1 MSLPEAKIER
11 DLYYLLRTVLEK
23 HNYTLNGV
31 ELGDIQPQ
39 HSVDGGIADLVLPF
53 ANGKHFLVIECKR
66 KISKPSG
73 LQALRD
79 FDVYGSKVINQAM
92 NYADR
97 LGAHVFA
104 TTNGARFAL
113 FRRPKAGEPF
123 RIDTHRL
130 LVQDPF
136 KLLENNVKDIL
147 DFLTRWHVNPS
158 AVDLVQI
165 DWFFISRLRSFVD
178 FLSKPLIRVISKMAS
193 SKTFLKNLEELS
205 EISGVINYQQLA
217 RQTAYL
223 LMNKI
228 VFYKI
233 LERHYDKLPE
243 LQPLA
248 VPDGKYFTKLLKGYF
263 EKAIEVTG
271 DFEPIFITKFYDQ
284 IPLPD
289 LDYVFEEVN
298 SFVEEMSN
306 YKLEKVGSDVVGYIY
321 EELIPEEERHKL
333 GQFYTPPPIAELIA
347 KWAVRNHDDKVF
359 DPAVGSGTF
368 LVKTYGRLR
377 ELKSEHYEKLSEKRS
392 SVSIHEEI
400 ISQIYADDLNPFPAH
415 LTSMN
420 LAMRDVRYPTSEMN
434 IIVEDFFN
442 LRSRMKV
449 FSPYVLKTTKG
460 ERKRQFTIPL
470 FDVIVA
476 NPPYTR
482 WVEIPDR
489 TKNSINRSIG
499 ELLKKYMLS
508 GGIGK
513 ETGIY
518 IHFIMH
524 AYSFLKDHGR
534 LGMIISN
541 NWLQTDYG
549 RNFTK
554 FLLDH
559 FKIKAI
565 IDFNQRLFR
574 LPLIATCLILLE
586 KEKNKKARNENLS
599 TFMYIEEETKVE
611 EIRESLKNPEKW
623 KEKFQINTVKQ
634 GDIPTDGKIIKTMF
648 SVNHIEETVKHSPL
662 IRELGDFFDTDY
674 GNVQGVFA
682 RGGTGGDKFFYLT
695 KEEAE
700 HRGLIPNYA
709 YPALISSRYVKT
721 FQFTKSDWKKL
732 RDKGRSSF
740 IFISHKP
747 KKELPKN
754 IQEYIDW
761 GEKEPL
767 IKVRE
772 RDAYKTARETIAS
785 AMREKS
791 KNFFG
796 WYDLG
801 GITKTPLFTSRRA
814 QYRHRFV
821 IMDAEK
827 CSLDDGFITLK
838 PTQKLTKEELI
849 AECAYL
855 NSDISNLFV
864 ELYGRSTG
872 GGLIELDAKTTGRLP
887 ILDLKKLTQNQIVE
901 LNLLF
906 KELEDETR
914 RIGGSETQEHLEK
927 LHFIYEK
934 INSKIAEILDL
945 DKEFVEKIKQ
955 VRRILS
961 DRRIARIMM
970 AKPESIKGEEKPKI
984 VPPLKKKR
992 KKLDEMNR
1000 PLTRWIKQ
1008 ENGESKGNL

>member
-11 DLYYLLRTVLEK
+11 DLYYLLRIILEK
-23 HNYTLNGV
+23 HNYTINGV

-39 HSVDGGIADLVLPF
+39 HSANGGIADLVLPF
-53 ANGKHFLVIECKR
+53 ADGKHLLVIECKR
-66 KISKPSG
+66 KISRPSG
-73 LQALRD
+73 LKALRD

-113 FRRPKAGEPF
+113 FRRPKSGEPF

-130 LVQDPF
+130 FIQDPF
-136 KLLENNVKDIL
+136 KLKEKNVEDIL
-147 DFLTRWHVNPS
+147 DFLTRWFVNPS

-178 FLSKPLIRVISKMAS
+178 FLSRSLVHVINNMVTDKV
-193 SKTFLKNLEELS
+193 FLKNIEELS
-205 EISGVINYQQLA
+205 EISGAISHQQLA
-217 RQTAYL
+217 RQAAYL
-223 LMNKI
+223 LMNKVI
-228 VFYKI
+228 FYKI
-233 LERHYDKLPE
+233 LERHYNKLPE
-243 LQPLA
+243 LQSLT
-248 VPDGKYFTKLLKGYF
+248 VPDGKYFTKLLSGYF

-289 LDYVFEEVN
+289 SDYVLEEVN
-298 SFVEEMSN
+298 EFIEEMSS
-306 YKLEKVGSDVVGYIY
+306 YQLERVGSDVVGYIY
-321 EELIPEEERHKL
+321 EELIPQEERHKL
-333 GQFYTPPPIAELIA
+333 GQFYTPPPIAELIV
-347 KWAVRNHDDKVF
+347 KWAVKNHDDKVF

-368 LVKTYGRLR
+368 LVKTYGRLK
-377 ELKSEHYEKLSEKRS
+377 ELKAEHYKKLTEERS
-392 SVSIHEEI
+392 QISIHEEI

-449 FSPYVLKTTKG
+449 FSSYVLKTPKG
-460 ERKRQFTIPL
+460 ERKRQFTIPP
-470 FDVIVA
+470 FDVVVA

-489 TKNSINRSIG
+489 TQNAIDRSIG
-499 ELLKKYMLS
+499 KLLKEYKLS

-518 IHFIMH
+518 VHFILH
-524 AYSFLKDHGR
+524 AYSFLKKHGR

-554 FLLDH
+554 FLLEH

-574 LPLIATCLILLE
+574 LPLIATCLILLQ
-586 KEKNKKARNENLS
+586 KENNEKARNENRS
-599 TFMYIEEETKVE
+599 TFMYIEEEATVE
-611 EIRESLKNPEKW
+611 EIIESLKNPEKL
-623 KEKFQINTVKQ
+623 KDEFHINTVKQ
-634 GDIPTDGKIIKTMF
+634 GDIPTDGKLIKTMF
-648 SVNHIEETVKHSPL
+648 SVNQIEETIKNSPL

-709 YPALISSRYVKT
+709 YPALISSRNVKT
-721 FQFTKSDWKKL
+721 FQFTKSDWKGL
-732 RDKGRSSF
+732 RDKGRRTF

-747 KKELPKN
+747 KQKLPRE

-772 RDAYKTARETIAS
+772 RDAYKTAKETIAS

-801 GITKTPLFTSRRA
+801 GITETPLFTSRRA

-821 IMDAEK
+821 IMDVEK

-838 PTQKLTKEELI
+838 PKQKLTKEELK

-872 GGLIELDAKTTGRLP
+872 GGLIELDGKTTGKLP
-887 ILDLKKLTQNQIVE
+887 ILDLKKLAPFQIAK
-901 LNLLF
+901 LNTLF

-914 RIGGSETQEHLEK
+914 RIGGSETREYLEK
-927 LHFIYEK
+927 LSPIYEK

-945 DKEFVEKIKQ
+945 DKDFVEKIKQ
-955 VRRILS
+955 VRKILL
-961 DRRIARIMM
+961 DRRIARIKM
-970 AKPESIKGEEKPKI
+970 AKPESIKGKEKPKL
-984 VPPLKKKR
+984 VPPSKK
-992 KKLDEMNR
+992 E
-1000 PLTRWIKQ
+1000 
-1008 ENGESKGNL
+1008 KGKAG